1 MVMKVSNRGKVAPFM
16 VMDVLREANR
26 REANGQHVLHLE
38 VGQPFTPAPAKV
50 LKAAREALLSDQIG
64 YTDAVGLIS
73 LRQRIVKYYFEQHGI
88 EISPNQVIVTTG
100 SSAGFVLASLSAFDP
115 GDKVAIPEPGYPAY
129 KNIFSALGIEVVNFP
144 IAQKEEYQT
153 TQLAIERLGCKIDGL
168 ILASPANPTGTMIS
182 PENMEAIINY
192 CTSENIRL
200 ISDEIYHGITYTM
213 SETTALKFTDS
224 AFIVNSFSKYYS
236 MTGWRV
242 GWLIVPEVMVRS
254 VECLSQNLYISVPK
268 LSQLAAT
275 FAFDC
280 KEELDEN
287 VAVYA
292 KNRSILLTSL
302 KEMGI
307 GKIAPADGAFYIY
320 ADIGDMTES
329 SADFCSRLLEE
340 TGIALAPGQDF
351 DTKNGLKC
359 VRISY
364 AGTTDTINIAADRIG
379 SWVKKNY

>member
-1 MVMKVSNRGKVAPFM
+1 MAPFM

-26 REANGQHVLHLE
+26 REANGQHILHLE

-50 LKAAREALLSDQIG
+50 LKAAKEALLSDQIG

-73 LRQRIVKYYFEQHGI
+73 LRKRIAKYYFDQHGV
-88 EISPNQVIVTTG
+88 EISPDQVVITTG

-115 GDKVAIPEPGYPAY
+115 GDTVAIAEPGYPAY
-129 KNIFSALGIEVVNFP
+129 KNIFSALGIDVVSFSV
-144 IAQKEEYQT
+144 AQEENYQT
-153 TQLAIERLGCKIDGL
+153 TQLEIDLLDRRIDGL

-182 PENMEAIINY
+182 PENMEAIVNY
-192 CTSENIRL
+192 CASENIRL
-200 ISDEIYHGITYTM
+200 ISDEIYHGITYTK
-213 SETTALKFTDS
+213 SETTALEYTDM

-242 GWLIVPEVMVRS
+242 GWLIAPEAMVRS

-268 LSQLAAT
+268 LSQLAAV

-280 KEELDEN
+280 KEELDGN

-292 KNRSILLTSL
+292 KNRSILLRSL

-307 GKIAPADGAFYIY
+307 RKIAPADGAFYIY
-320 ADIGDMTES
+320 ADICHLTEN
-329 SADFCSRLLEE
+329 SADFCNRLLEE
-340 TGIALAPGQDF
+340 TGVALAPGQDF
-351 DTKNGLKC
+351 DVKHGSKC

-364 AGTTDTINIAADRIG
+364 AGTTDTINMAVDRIS
-379 SWVKKNY
+379 SWVKEKC